1 MTDQIRNVA
10 MPKGRVRL
18 LKLLQVRELVLV
30 VVIILGGAIMS
41 FTSPVFFSQANM
53 MAILLGLSIEAIIA
67 AGMTI
72 LLVSGGF
79 DLSVGSVVAFSGV
92 IACMCLKANIP
103 VPISILLGV
112 MSGTAVGSITG
123 LIVSKWNINP
133 FIITLGMMSIVRG
146 FVLILAN
153 GVTIID
159 LPASFTIIGQG
170 KLFGVQYPIII
181 TLVVIIIGDILLRRS
196 SFFRQNYYIGGN
208 EKAAGMTGI
217 NVKAIKIFNYA
228 LAGTMAAA
236 AGVVTAARLA
246 SASVN
251 IGVGMELKVIT
262 ACVIGGSSLSGGEGS
277 ILGSFLGSLLM
288 ATLINSL
295 NIMGTDV
302 YWQNVITGLILIGAV
317 ILDTVLK
324 QKREAAV

>member
-1 MTDQIRNVA
+1 MTDLTRNA
-10 MPKGRVRL
+10 TMSKGRVNL

-30 VVIILGGAIMS
+30 IVIILGGTIMS
-41 FTSPVFFSQANM
+41 FASPVFFSQANI

-112 MSGTAVGSITG
+112 LSGTAIGSVTG

-170 KLFGVQYPIII
+170 KLFGMQYPIVI
-181 TLVVIIIGDILLRRS
+181 TLVVIVIGDILLRRS

-217 NVKAIKIFNYA
+217 KVRSIKVFNYA

-236 AGVVTAARLA
+236 AGVITAARLA

-262 ACVIGGSSLSGGEGS
+262 ACVIGGASLSGGEGS

-317 ILDTVLK
+317 VLDTVLK